1 VITRQRNQASYAPGA
16 RATRVRRSRWAA
28 AAVEM
33 AIVTPILL
41 TMLFGII
48 EYGWVFTVRQALVTA
63 AREGARTAALPGSTE
78 DEVRDRIA
86 QYLTPLGLTTYAV
99 ALTHPQPDNPTEVVQ
114 ITLPYSD
121 VTLLGSYFGSTDFNL
136 GATCSMRKE
145 GVD

>member
-1 VITRQRNQASYAPGA
+1 
-16 RATRVRRSRWAA
+16 
-28 AAVEM
+28 M

-63 AREGARTAALPGSTE
+63 AREGARTASLPGSTE
-78 DEVRDRIA
+78 QEVRDRIA
-86 QYLTPLGLTTYAV
+86 QYMTPLGMATYTV
-99 ALTHPQPDNPTEVVQ
+99 TFTHPLPDNPVESVHVA
-114 ITLPYSD
+114 IPYSD
-121 VTLLGSYFGSTDFNL
+121 VTLLGSYFGSTNYNL

>member
-1 VITRQRNQASYAPGA
+1 MKLRQGKKRAGPSAA
-16 RATRVRRSRWAA
+16 RSAIRRAA

-63 AREGARTAALPGSTE
+63 AREGARTASLPGSTE
-78 DEVRDRIA
+78 QEVRDRIA
-86 QYLTPLGLTTYAV
+86 QYMTPLGMATYTV
-99 ALTHPQPDNPTEVVQ
+99 TFTHPLPDNPVESVHIAV
-114 ITLPYSD
+114 PYSD
-121 VTLLGSYFGSTDFNL
+121 VTLLGSYFGSTNFNL